1 MKRIIFI
8 LTMILFCFCLFSC
21 RYSAGF
27 IENYELNFTD
37 EEHIN
42 NIRPRIEKEYSIQRH
57 EYELIPLYN
66 QNEKLSCFLVNFA
79 DGGFAYFKINFDF
92 KPPKLAPNSLD
103 RLYYHAYLNGVFK
116 TQGWAFNEVING
128 GWHIEKDENGRDIR
142 HRENHFEYSNIDK
155 NLKWYLIEAK
165 AENEDKVDPY
175 EQLFIPA
182 IKVDGIFIDVISM
195 KQIKFYFDQE
205 NYIYYDIVFVGPHKF
220 YI

>member
-1 MKRIIFI
+1 
-8 LTMILFCFCLFSC
+8 MILFCFCLFSC
-21 RYSAGF
+21 QYSAGV

-42 NIRPRIEKEYSIQRH
+42 NIRPRIEKEYSIQRD

-66 QNEKLSCFLVNFA
+66 QNEKLSCFLVNFV

-103 RLYYHAYLNGVFK
+103 RLYYHASQNYTLK
-116 TQGWAFNEVING
+116 TKGWAKVEVIDG
-128 GWHIEKDENGRDIR
+128 IIHIEKDENGRDIR

-155 NLKWYLIEAK
+155 NQKWYLVEVEVK
-165 AENEDKVDPY
+165 GDRKNYKKY
-175 EQLFIPA
+175 IPA
-182 IKVDGIFIDVISM
+182 IKVDGIFINVIRM
-195 KQIKFYFDQE
+195 NKIKFYFDSE
-205 NYIYYDIVFVGPHKF
+205 NYIYYDIDFYGPHEYG

>member
-21 RYSAGF
+21 RYSAGV

-42 NIRPRIEKEYSIQRH
+42 NIRPRIEKEYSIQRD

-103 RLYYHAYLNGVFK
+103 RLYYHVSENYTFK
-116 TQGWAFNEVING
+116 TKGWAKVEVIDG
-128 GWHIEKDENGRDIR
+128 VIHIEKDENGRDIR
-142 HRENHFEYSNIDK
+142 HRENHFEYLNIDK
-155 NLKWYLIEAK
+155 NQKWYLVEVEVK
-165 AENEDKVDPY
+165 GDRKNYKKY
-175 EQLFIPA
+175 IPA
-182 IKVDGIFIDVISM
+182 IKVDGKFIDVISM
-195 KQIKFYFDQE
+195 KKIKFYLDSE
-205 NYIYYDIVFVGPHKF
+205 NYIFYDIRFYGPHIF

>member
-27 IENYELNFTD
+27 IEDYELNFTD

-79 DGGFAYFKINFDF
+79 DGGFSYFKIDFDF

-103 RLYYHAYLNGVFK
+103 RLYYHAYLNYIFK
-116 TQGWAFNEVING
+116 TKGWAKVEVIDG
-128 GWHIEKDENGRDIR
+128 ASHIEKDEYGNEIR
-142 HRENHFEYSNIDK
+142 HRDNQFKYSNIDK
-155 NLKWYLIEAK
+155 NQKWYLVEVEVKGDSKNYIE
-165 AENEDKVDPY
+165 Y
-175 EQLFIPA
+175 IPA
-182 IKVDGIFIDVISM
+182 IKVDGIFIDVVTMEEI
-195 KQIKFYFDQE
+195 KLYLDIATYNEYQIT
-205 NYIYYDIVFVGPHKF
+205 FVGPHKF

>member
-21 RYSAGF
+21 QYSAGF

-42 NIRPRIEKEYSIQRH
+42 NIRPRIEKAYSIQRH

-79 DGGFAYFKINFDF
+79 DGGFSYFKIDFDF

-103 RLYYHAYLNGVFK
+103 RLYYHASANYTFK
-116 TQGWAFNEVING
+116 TKGWVIDNVING
-128 GWHIEKDENGRDIR
+128 CSHVEKDENGKEIRYRD
-142 HRENHFEYSNIDK
+142 NHFKTSNIDK
-155 NLKWYLIEAK
+155 NLKWYLVELEYDYNNHI
-165 AENEDKVDPY
+165 Y
-175 EQLFIPA
+175 YLYIPA
-182 IKVDGIFIDVISM
+182 IKVDGIFINVVSGKAINFFVDSENFIEYE
-195 KQIKFYFDQE
+195 IRFY
-205 NYIYYDIVFVGPHKF
+205 GPHKSGL
-220 YI
+220 